1 MRYTQTETKKAGGVH
16 SKKECLF
23 LPFPAYRAG
32 KVLRLHLPNGE
43 AAASGLVDTGNGHK
57 GLGID
62 LRDQI
67 ASVAAAVVSFPPLPL
82 QPDRTP
88 AAMAMASRTATFF
101 FMSSDRKSVV

>member
-1 MRYTQTETKKAGGVH
+1 MRPDITLEIRFFRILCPGVRYTQTETKKAGGVH

-32 KVLRLHLPNGE
+32 KVLRLHFSNGE

-67 ASVAAAVVSFPPLPL
+67 AELV
-82 QPDRTP
+82 
-88 AAMAMASRTATFF
+88 
-101 FMSSDRKSVV
+101 

>member
-1 MRYTQTETKKAGGVH
+1 MRPDITSEIRFFRFLCPGVRYTQTETKKAGGVH

-67 ASVAAAVVSFPPLPL
+67 AELV
-82 QPDRTP
+82 
-88 AAMAMASRTATFF
+88 
-101 FMSSDRKSVV
+101 